1 MRADHIHKAPL
12 AQVTTPQVSMLGTIA
27 LLMVSESAYVNPEYV
42 SLSEIRLLWAG
53 FVFLSIEST
62 IFFVLF
68 CHMY

>member
-12 AQVTTPQVSMLGTIA
+12 AQVTTPQDSMVGTIA